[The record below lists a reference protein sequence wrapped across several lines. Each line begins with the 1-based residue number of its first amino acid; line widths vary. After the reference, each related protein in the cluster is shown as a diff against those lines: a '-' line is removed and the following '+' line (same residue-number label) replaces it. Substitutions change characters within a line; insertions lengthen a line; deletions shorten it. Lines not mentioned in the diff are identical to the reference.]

1 MRPHAKTSGFRSRS
15 KPRGGLRTEASD
27 GGYALLIIMMLA
39 VVLLISLTAA
49 LPSVYTEGQR
59 EKEEELI
66 FRGNQYARAI
76 ALFRRQFQ
84 RYPTSVK
91 ELLQTNSM
99 RFLRHEYPDPMS
111 KDGKWRFIHADAN
124 GTPLDSLTLAR
135 PTAAKPLAGGSSTS
149 DQTAGA
155 PAAGAEQESGGKS
168 AFFGDN
174 KEMQGA
180 FIVGVASTSKKKSIR
195 VLNNKTHY
203 NEWEFL
209 GVELNPSAGVPAQ
222 SAQPQGPVQPSTP
235 PSAFP
240 TNRPGG
246 MPGFPPTPPLIDQ
259 SPQ

>member
-1 MRPHAKTSGFRSRS
+1 MRPHAKISGFRSRS
-15 KPRGGLRTEASD
+15 KPRGGLRTEASA
-27 GGYALLIIMMLA
+27 GGFALLIVMMLA

-111 KDGKWRFIHADAN
+111 KDRKWRFIHADAN
-124 GTPLDSLTLAR
+124 GTPLDSLTFAK
-135 PTAAKPLAGGSSTS
+135 PTAPKPLVGGSSGS

-155 PAAGAEQESGGKS
+155 PAAGTEQKSSGKS

-180 FIVGVASTSKKKSIR
+180 FIVGVASTSKRKSIR

-209 GVELNPSAGVPAQ
+209 GVELNSSAGVPALG
-222 SAQPQGPVQPSTP
+222 AQPQGPVQPSTP

-240 TNRPGG
+240 TGRPGG

-259 SPQ
+259 SPP